1 MKKRFEVIVK
11 GLVQGVGFRY
21 FCFRKAQEFNVKGY
35 VRNLING
42 DVELQIEADEGH
54 IKDFVME
61 LKKGPFGAE
70 VRRLILT
77 ELDYKNEFIEFHIR

>member
-42 DVELQIEADEGH
+42 DVELQIEADEHH

-61 LKKGPFGAE
+61 LKK
-70 VRRLILT
+70 VRL
-77 ELDYKNEFIEFHIR
+77 EQKYVD